1 MPYCHGDDLERA
13 YRHARDGG
21 YGFFASNVVQ
31 FDILVGLLR
40 GADRVESDLV
50 VQINEETA
58 EFYGDGDPRAGLRAF
73 GSYLQELA
81 ASKEV
86 GVFCNIDHVRP
97 DDEDEDEEFLRA
109 CVQSGIPS
117 SVMVDA
123 SAEPFEANVERT
135 RDAVELVSE
144 AEQEILVEAELGRVA
159 GEEGGVETTADDAFY
174 TDPERAVEF
183 VDRTGCD
190 LLAISVGT
198 QHGVASD
205 RKLDVRPD
213 VARSVDDALRD
224 HGLEVPLVVH
234 GSSGLTD
241 EQVRAF
247 VDAGVRKFNK
257 NTRYQYEYTRT
268 AFDYYRNHED
278 SIVPPDDVTGRETLY
293 SEADWS
299 PEKAHFHPSVA
310 AEEVRTRLAD
320 VMAELAELTGSAGQS
335 GYA

>member
-1 MPYCHGDDLERA
+1 MPYCHGNDLERV
-13 YRHARDGG
+13 YRHARDGE

-40 GADRVESDLV
+40 GADRVGSDLV

-58 EFYGDGDPRAGLRAF
+58 GFYGDGDPQAGLRAF
-73 GSYLQELA
+73 GSYLRELA

-97 DDEDEDEEFLRA
+97 DDEEFLRA
-109 CVQSGIPS
+109 CIQSGIPS

-135 RDAVELVSE
+135 RRAVDLVSASE
-144 AEQEILVEAELGRVA
+144 RDVLVEAELGRVA
-159 GEEGGVETTADDAFY
+159 GEEGGVETSADDAFY

-198 QHGVASD
+198 QHGVASG
-205 RKLDVRPD
+205 RELDVRPD
-213 VARSVDDALRD
+213 VARAVDDALRD
-224 HGLEVPLVVH
+224 RGLEVPLVVH

-247 VDAGVRKFNK
+247 VDAGVRKFNT

-268 AFDYYRNHED
+268 AFDYYRDHED
-278 SIVPPDDVTGRETLY
+278 SIVPPDGVEGRDTLY
-293 SEADWS
+293 SDADWS
-299 PEKAHFHPSVA
+299 PEKAHFHPGVA

-320 VMAELAELTGSAGQS
+320 VMTELAELTGSAGQS
-335 GYA
+335 RYARS